1 MAFFN
6 SIPPSETSYLST
18 GTREPPYRRQWVN
31 GTREPPYR
39 RPSGN
44 GVWEPPYRRKW
55 VNGTREPP
63 YRRQWVNGTREPPY
77 RRQWVNGTREPPY
90 RRQWVNGTRNLR
102 IDAHQVMVFGNLHV
116 DASGVKVPGKYR
128 SIFRDIL
135 DMHNVPTCTL
145 APIILYRRP
154 LCCVSIRRDNVCQN
168 MIQKMPQL
176 VWFFPYVRKVGCYAD
191 RGGQCRVVL
200 PRMLGQVQF
209 AFPVAWFELPLWR
222 HREWH
227 VSFDSFVTSMSVAFR
242 RL

>member
-1 MAFFN
+1 MQAQRMAFFN

-18 GTREPPYRRQWVN
+18 
-31 GTREPPYR
+31 
-39 RPSGN
+39 
-44 GVWEPPYRRKW
+44 
-55 VNGTREPP
+55 
-63 YRRQWVNGTREPPY
+63 
-77 RRQWVNGTREPPY
+77 GTREPPY

-242 RL
+242 RLWVANRRIGGHLCLWTEMCRWSCF